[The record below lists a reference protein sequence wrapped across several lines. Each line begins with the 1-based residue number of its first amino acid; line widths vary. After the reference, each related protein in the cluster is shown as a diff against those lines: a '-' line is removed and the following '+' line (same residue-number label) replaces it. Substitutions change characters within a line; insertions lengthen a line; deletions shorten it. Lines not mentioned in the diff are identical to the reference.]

1 MYFSG
6 LGFGVPNGGVRCLDD
21 VVSVDRFRRTD
32 SRQELQ
38 ENVFR
43 FLFVLTT
50 CFFHSSWPRPSS
62 AATSIC
68 WTCSRRCSLG
78 YFVDFVV
85 FCFGLVAF
93 FFPLGWWG
101 APCRVFLVFSPWF
114 SGGLGV
120 RFSFFLLSLAS
131 CISSVGIG

>member
-1 MYFSG
+1 M
-6 LGFGVPNGGVRCLDD
+6 RCLDD

-38 ENVFR
+38 DVVFSALFCFDDLF
-43 FLFVLTT
+43 FL
-50 CFFHSSWPRPSS
+50 SSWPRPSS

-68 WTCSRRCSLG
+68 WTCSRRCSPS

-93 FFPLGWWG
+93 FLPLGWWG

-114 SGGLGV
+114 LGGLGV
-120 RFSFFLLSLAS
+120 RFSFFVLSLAS